1 MKKTKNKNRKR
12 QWRCTPCR
20 STTCEHAQELERA
33 DDLLQEIRKENGEAW
48 ERLRAKANWEQM
60 TGVRVIVE
68 YGDPRTW

>member
-1 MKKTKNKNRKR
+1 MKKIKKN
-12 QWRCTPCR
+12 WRCTPCK
-20 STTCEHAQELERA
+20 STTCEHALELGRA
-33 DDLLQEIRKENGEAW
+33 DVLLQEIKKAGGEAW

>member
-1 MKKTKNKNRKR
+1 MTKKTKIKKR
-12 QWRCTPCR
+12 QWRCSPCH
-20 STTCEHAQELERA
+20 STTCEHAQKLQHA
-33 DDLLQEIRKENGEAW
+33 DTLLQEIRKAGGEAW